1 VLGARSG
8 LVSMQGARDALAA
21 TAARYDSV
29 AGRAWRAMQDTVN
42 DPILNARRPLGWAN
56 WQRSEDYYSEGQ
68 LIWLDVDTL
77 IREKSGDKKSL
88 DDFARAFY
96 GINDGSFVPA
106 FYTFDDVVATLNK
119 VVPHDWATFLR
130 TRVNGHGPGAPLDGL
145 ARAGWKLVYTDT
157 PTDYIKSYDE
167 RLKGADLSYSVGF
180 TVTSDGNVRNVIW
193 DGPAF
198 RAGLAANTSI
208 VAVNGRVFKPEVLKK
223 AIKEARDGKK
233 PIELLVKKGNVLR
246 TIPLD
251 YHAGLRY
258 PRLERI
264 PGTRDRLE
272 GIYSALK

>member
-1 VLGARSG
+1 
-8 LVSMQGARDALAA
+8 
-21 TAARYDSV
+21 
-29 AGRAWRAMQDTVN
+29 
-42 DPILNARRPLGWAN
+42 
-56 WQRSEDYYSEGQ
+56 
-68 LIWLDVDTL
+68 
-77 IREKSGDKKSL
+77 
-88 DDFARAFY
+88 
-96 GINDGSFVPA
+96 
-106 FYTFDDVVATLNK
+106 
-119 VVPHDWATFLR
+119 
-130 TRVNGHGPGAPLDGL
+130 
-145 ARAGWKLVYTDT
+145 
-157 PTDYIKSYDE
+157 
-167 RLKGADLSYSVGF
+167 
-180 TVTSDGNVRNVIW
+180 VIW

-223 AIKEARDGKK
+223 AIKEARDDKK